1 MTHNILVVDD
11 EPTLVALAEEMFSSM
26 GYQPVGYT
34 DPVAALQALRD
45 EPQRFAAVVTD
56 EVMPGMTGIQLTEA
70 IRQLAPTLPIL
81 MVSGYGGAS
90 LAQRAASAGVS
101 KLLTKPMQRAD
112 LARALALLLPS

>member
-1 MTHNILVVDD
+1 M
-11 EPTLVALAEEMFSSM
+11 
-26 GYQPVGYT
+26 
-34 DPVAALQALRD
+34 
-45 EPQRFAAVVTD
+45 VTD